1 MMNVRKLAKYALTTG
16 LAFGLMAGAGT
27 MTAKAA
33 KPTVD
38 YNYETQTLEVKPGS
52 GDSSPYFYV
61 ATTINGKT
69 TTERIEYVLNSSGAV
84 ETSKA
89 TKVDVSGLS
98 YTKDIDFEV
107 YSKTDSADGTKPTD
121 TTLVDKITVKA
132 QPKKI
137 TAKLDPSKA
146 TITVTAESALSNG
159 ELNTDGIS
167 VKTPADWEFRT
178 TYSNEWVNG
187 ALFTQQMLDQCS
199 VYGTT
204 LVIRQTAVDKTT
216 TTTATV
222 ERLASKEVKL
232 KVAKKA
238 NGPKATVDPVNLTVN
253 IPKGCEW
260 RIVGD
265 DELSSG
271 SGRKDIWTKAD
282 ANDLTGWQKNDNAK
296 KYTIKEL
303 NAKITSGAKINHKHD
318 GATSPASI
326 DASVLH
332 GATIEL
338 RTVATEKKLG
348 SKISYVHLPD
358 QTSAPVSGTD
368 FVLSPVIN
376 KKTNKVT
383 GLQIENKSQKPMQIA
398 VFEASKVE
406 TPATGTAPNITP
418 AVLKTDATTDFTGVK
433 FTAVAAGKKKVVPVK
448 TAVDGSYLVVRYTGT
463 KATKDKAMVLSSD
476 LAADL
481 IAYPKAA
488 EKNITVTLE
497 QGDATGE
504 TKAKVGAAA
513 GSGNTI
519 LYKIEDKEP
528 NFVPLQSTKTTLSLV
543 DSNTLTT
550 SATKITGAQ
559 KDKFVVAYECDKDG
573 NVVKWG
579 ATKVEESHIKPA
591 PTPAS

>member
-27 MTAKAA
+27 LTAKAA

-52 GDSSPYFYV
+52 SDTSPYFYV

-69 TTERIEYVLNSSGAV
+69 TTERIEYALNSSGAV
-84 ETSKA
+84 ETTKA
-89 TKVDVSGLS
+89 TKVDVSGLN

-107 YSKTDSADGTKPTD
+107 FSKTDSADGTKPTD
-121 TTLVDKITVKA
+121 TALVEKITVKA

-146 TITVTAESALSNG
+146 KITVTADSELKNG
-159 ELNTDGIS
+159 ELNTDGS

-178 TYSNEWVNG
+178 TYSNEWVDG
-187 ALFTQQMLDQCS
+187 ALFSQQMLDEYS
-199 VYGTT
+199 VYGAT

-232 KVAKKA
+232 KIAKKA
-238 NGPKATVDPVNLTVN
+238 NGPKATVDPINLTVN
-253 IPKGCEW
+253 IPKNCEW

-265 DELSSG
+265 DELTSG
-271 SGRKDIWTKAD
+271 SGRKDIWTKKD
-282 ANDLTGWQKNDNAK
+282 TTDLTGWQKNDTAK

-303 NAKITSGAKINHKHD
+303 NAKVTASAKINHKHD
-318 GATSPASI
+318 GATTAAQT

-338 RTVATEKKLG
+338 RTLATEKKIG

-368 FVLSPVIN
+368 FVLTPVIN
-376 KKTNKVT
+376 TLKNTVT
-383 GLQIENKSQKPMQIA
+383 GLQIENKSQKTMQIA
-398 VFEASKVE
+398 VFEASKIE
-406 TPATGTAPNITP
+406 TAATGTAPNITP

-433 FTAVAAGKKKVVPVK
+433 FTAVAAGKKKVVPVA
-448 TAVDGSYLVVRYTGT
+448 TAADGKYLVVRYQGA
-463 KATKDKAMVLSSD
+463 KATKDKAMVLSSE
-476 LAADL
+476 LAAEL
-481 IAYPKAA
+481 IAHPKAA
-488 EKNITVTLE
+488 TKDLTVTLE
-497 QGDATGE
+497 AGANTGE
-504 TKAKVGAAA
+504 TNAKVNAI
-513 GSGNTI
+513 GSGNKVY
-519 LYKIEDKEP
+519 YKIEEKEP
-528 NFVPLQSTKTTLSLV
+528 AFVKLQSTKTSLALS
-543 DSNTLTT
+543 TELTT
-550 SATKITGAQ
+550 SSAKITGATEG
-559 KDKFVVAYECDKDG
+559 KYVVAYECDADG
-573 NVVKWG
+573 NVIKWG
-579 ATKVEESHIKPA
+579 SAKVEKSHIKEA
-591 PTPAS
+591 PTT

>member
-27 MTAKAA
+27 LTAKAA

-52 GDSSPYFYV
+52 SDTSPYFYV

-84 ETSKA
+84 ETTKA
-89 TKVDVSGLS
+89 TKVDVSGLN

-107 YSKTDSADGTKPTD
+107 FSKTDSADGTKPAD
-121 TTLVDKITVKA
+121 TTLVEKITVKA

-146 TITVTAESALSNG
+146 TITVTADSALGNG
-159 ELNTDGIS
+159 ELNTNGT

-187 ALFTQQMLDQCS
+187 ALFSQQMLDQCS

-204 LVIRQTAVDKTT
+204 LVIRQTAVDKTK

-232 KVAKKA
+232 KIAKKA
-238 NGPKATVDPVNLTVN
+238 NGPKATVDPINLTVN

-265 DELSSG
+265 DELTSG

-282 ANDLTGWQKNDNAK
+282 ANDLTGWQKNDTAK

-303 NAKITSGAKINHKHD
+303 NAKVTANAKINHKHD
-318 GATSPASI
+318 GATNAAQT

-376 KKTNKVT
+376 TKTNAVT
-383 GLQIENKSQKPMQIA
+383 GLQIENKSQKAMQIA
-398 VFEASKVE
+398 VFEASKIE
-406 TPATGTAPNITP
+406 TAATGTAPNITP
-418 AVLKTDATTDFTGVK
+418 AVLKKDATTDFTGVK

-448 TAVDGSYLVVRYTGT
+448 TAADGSYLVVRYQGT

-488 EKNITVTLE
+488 TKDLTVTLE
-497 QGDATGE
+497 AGANTGE
-504 TKAKVGAAA
+504 TNAKVNAI
-513 GSGNTI
+513 GSGNKVY
-519 LYKIEDKEP
+519 YKIEDKEP
-528 NFVPLQSTKTTLSLV
+528 KFVPLQSTKTSLSL
-543 DSNTLTT
+543 STELTIS
-550 SATKITGAQ
+550 SAKITGAQ
-559 KDKFVVAYECDKDG
+559 ESKYVVAYECDADG
-573 NVVKWG
+573 NVVKYG
-579 ATKVEESHIKPA
+579 YTKVEASHIKPA
-591 PTPAS
+591 PTPTP

>member
-27 MTAKAA
+27 LTAKAA

-38 YNYETQTLEVKPGS
+38 YDYENQILNVTPAS
-52 GDSSPYFYV
+52 GDTSPYFYV
-61 ATTINGKT
+61 TTTINGKS
-69 TTERIEYVLNSSGAV
+69 TTERIEYTLNSSGAV
-84 ETSKA
+84 ETSKP
-89 TKVDVSGLS
+89 TQIDVSGLN
-98 YTKDIDFEV
+98 YAKDIDFEV

-121 TTLVDKITVKA
+121 TTKLEKITVKA

-137 TAKLDPSKA
+137 TAKLDPKTS
-146 TITVTAESALSNG
+146 TITVTADSALGNG
-159 ELNTDGIS
+159 KLKADGT
-167 VKTPADWEFRT
+167 VETLADWEFRT
-178 TYSNEWVNG
+178 TYSKEWVNG
-187 ALFTQQMLDQCS
+187 AFFDNKLLDQCS

-216 TTTATV
+216 ITSATV

-232 KVAKKA
+232 KIAKKA
-238 NGPKATVDPVNLTVN
+238 NGPKATVDPINLTVS

-265 DELSSG
+265 DELTSG

-282 ANDLTGWQKNDNAK
+282 TNDLTGWQKNDTAK

-303 NAKITSGAKINHKHD
+303 NAKVTAGAKINHKHD
-318 GATSPASI
+318 GATNAAQTDASI
-326 DASVLH
+326 LH

-338 RTVATEKKLG
+338 RTIATEKKLG

-368 FVLSPVIN
+368 FVLTPVIN
-376 KKTNKVT
+376 TKTNTVT
-383 GLQIENKSQKPMQIA
+383 GLQIENKSQKAMQIA
-398 VFEASKVE
+398 VFEASKIE
-406 TPATGTAPNITP
+406 TAATGTAPNITP

-448 TAVDGSYLVVRYTGT
+448 TAADGKYLVVRYQGT

-497 QGDATGE
+497 QGDNQGE

-513 GSGNTI
+513 ASGNTI

-528 NFVPLQSTKTTLSLV
+528 KFVPLQSTKTTLSLV

-550 SATKITGAQ
+550 SAAKITGAA
-559 KDKFVVAYECDKDG
+559 KDKYVVAYECDAKG

-591 PTPAS
+591 PTPTP

>member
-98 YTKDIDFEV
+98 YAKDIDFEV
-107 YSKTDSADGTKPTD
+107 YSKTDSTDGKKPAD

-146 TITVTAESALSNG
+146 KITVTADSELKNG
-159 ELNTDGIS
+159 ELNSDGT

-253 IPKGCEW
+253 IPKNCEW

-282 ANDLTGWQKNDNAK
+282 ANDLTGWQKNENTK

-303 NAKITSGAKINHKHD
+303 NAKITSGATINHKHD

-368 FVLSPVIN
+368 FVVSPVIN
-376 KKTNKVT
+376 TTKNTVT
-383 GLQIENKSQKPMQIA
+383 GLKIENKSQKAMQVA

-433 FTAVAAGKKKVVPVK
+433 FTAVKAGRSKVIPVA
-448 TAVDGSYLVVRYTGT
+448 TAGDGKYLVVRYTGT

-481 IAYPKAA
+481 IAHPKAA
-488 EKNITVTLE
+488 TKDLTVTLE

-528 NFVPLQSTKTTLSLV
+528 KFVPLQSTKATLSLV

-573 NVVKWG
+573 NVVKYG
-579 ATKVEESHIKPA
+579 FTKVEESHIKPA
-591 PTPAS
+591 PTPAP